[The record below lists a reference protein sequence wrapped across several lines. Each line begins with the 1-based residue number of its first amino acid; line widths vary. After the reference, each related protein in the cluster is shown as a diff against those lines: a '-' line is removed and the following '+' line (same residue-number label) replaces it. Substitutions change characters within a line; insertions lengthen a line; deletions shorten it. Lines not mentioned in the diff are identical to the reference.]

1 MAISVEYAVER
12 IGRAVRVVHN
22 NGEADIS
29 GRLINVLGPW
39 DVALIV
45 EPIPADGSTWS
56 VFLSD
61 VERLYVS
68 G

>member
-1 MAISVEYAVER
+1 MAISVEYAVKR
-12 IGRAVRVVHN
+12 IGRPVRIVHN
-22 NGEADIS
+22 NGEADIN
-29 GRLINVLGPW
+29 GRLSDVRGPW

-45 EPIPADGSTWS
+45 EPIPADGSSWS